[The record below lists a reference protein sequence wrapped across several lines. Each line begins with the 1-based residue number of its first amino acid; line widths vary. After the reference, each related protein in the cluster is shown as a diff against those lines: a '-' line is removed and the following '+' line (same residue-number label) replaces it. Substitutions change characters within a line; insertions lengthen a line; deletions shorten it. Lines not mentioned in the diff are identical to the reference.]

1 MSAAPAAIGASRRA
15 IAASASDIDL
25 TSVIYTPDV
34 SAPFAGSPA
43 RDDIEFA
50 AVHRSISCVRFSMH
64 AFHSAPPRIS
74 KPGRQTVRH
83 LEPAFGFRQIVAHV
97 AERTRL
103 SAEFLDLIFM

>member
-1 MSAAPAAIGASRRA
+1 MSAAPAAIGASGRA

-25 TSVIYTPDV
+25 TSVIYTPDA

-50 AVHRSISCVRFSMH
+50 QCSFDFLRKILDACVPLR
-64 AFHSAPPRIS
+64 PPRIS
-74 KPGRQTVRH
+74 KLRRRPGPH
-83 LEPAFGFRQIVAHV
+83 LEPSFGFRQILAHV

>member
-1 MSAAPAAIGASRRA
+1 MSAAPAAIGASGRA

-25 TSVIYTPDV
+25 TSVIYTPDA

-50 AVHRSISCVRFSMH
+50 QCSFDFLRKILDACVPLR
-64 AFHSAPPRIS
+64 PPRIS
-74 KPGRQTVRH
+74 KLRRRPVPH
-83 LEPAFGFRQIVAHV
+83 LEPSFGFRQILAHV